1 MSRSTPHFHPRKKLR
16 CGFTLIELLVVISII
31 GILMSLLL
39 PAVQAVRES
48 ARRTQ
53 CKNNLHQLALATTNY
68 HDAIGR
74 LPPARPA
81 DGFLTWYVFIMPFIE
96 GNSLYSR
103 FDIAAPYADQDPD
116 VLKINI
122 KTFNCPSRR
131 IDGGVSFFETT
142 GEPVGAVGDY
152 VGNAGTSEFFPGD
165 VWALFDLEVDGV
177 INSGLASE
185 NPVVAGRLVRPV
197 RGRIGLSAIKDGTSH
212 TFLFGEK
219 ALNLD
224 HQREPGGW
232 GDGSIYNGNEPA
244 SSMRLGGIGMPMATT
259 QDYPA
264 PGPGAIPVFGSAH
277 SATVNF
283 GFVDG
288 HVASI
293 PESVDELVL
302 RLLCSRR
309 DGEPV
314 EDF

>member
-1 MSRSTPHFHPRKKLR
+1 MSRTKSQRRSRIKSPR
-16 CGFTLIELLVVISII
+16 GFTLIELLVVIAII
-31 GILMSLLL
+31 GVLMSLLL
-39 PAVQAVRES
+39 PAVQSVREA

-53 CKNNLHQLALATTNY
+53 CKNNLHQLGLATTNY
-68 HDAIGR
+68 HDALGR

-81 DGFLTWYVFIMPFIE
+81 DGFLTWYVFIMPYIE
-96 GNSLYSR
+96 ENSLYSK
-103 FDIAAPYADQDPD
+103 FDIAAPYADQDPE
-116 VLKINI
+116 VLKINVA
-122 KTFNCPSRR
+122 TFHCPSRR
-131 IDGGVSFFETT
+131 LDGVSVFETN

-152 VGNAGTSEFFPGD
+152 VGNAGTSEFFPAD
-165 VWALFDLEVDGV
+165 EWALFDTEVDGV
-177 INSGLASE
+177 INSGFASD

-197 RGRIGLSAIKDGTSH
+197 KGRIGFAAIKDGTSH

-244 SSMRLGGIGMPMATT
+244 SSMRLGGIGMPIASN
-259 QDYPA
+259 QDFPA

-277 SATVNF
+277 PATVNF
-283 GFVDG
+283 AFVDG

-293 PESVDELVL
+293 PESIDEKVL